1 LVITCCGK
9 IEVPGLTENEQ
20 NAIKLLP
27 MMTKTG
33 ILYTK
38 RAEKSMLPN
47 H

>member
-1 LVITCCGK
+1 MACCGK
-9 IEVPGLTENEQ
+9 IAVAGLTENEQ

-27 MMTKTG
+27 MRPKPV

-38 RAEKSMLPN
+38 RAEKPMLPN